1 METNVKQFE
10 QMNDLLRWKK
20 QASKEDWEKL
30 AKLAKTTP
38 GNLDQ
43 LAYGWRGASAQKA
56 SDIANA
62 SLNFRFPKPVT
73 KEAIAFPPVRKVTSS
88 KAA

>member
-1 METNVKQFE
+1 METNVTQFE
-10 QMNDLLRWKK
+10 HMNDLLRWRK
-20 QASKEDWEKL
+20 QATKEDWEKL

-43 LAYGWRGASAQKA
+43 LAYGYRGASTQKA

-62 SLNFRFPKPVT
+62 SLSFRFPKPVT
-73 KEAIAFPPVRKVTSS
+73 KEAIAFPPVRKPAGS

>member
-10 QMNDLLRWKK
+10 QMNDLLRWRK
-20 QASKEDWEKL
+20 QASKEDWEEL
-30 AKLAKTTP
+30 ARLANTTT

-43 LAYGWRGASAQKA
+43 PAYGWRGASPQKA

-73 KEAIAFPPVRKVTSS
+73 KEAIAFPPVRKQSGKT
-88 KAA
+88 AA

>member
-10 QMNDLLRWKK
+10 QMNDLLRWRK
-20 QASKEDWEKL
+20 QATKEDWEEL
-30 AKLAKTTP
+30 ARLANTTP

-56 SDIANA
+56 KDIANA
-62 SLNFRFPKPVT
+62 TLNFRFPKPVT
-73 KEAIAFPPVRKVTSS
+73 KEAIAFPPVRKVAGN

>member
-10 QMNDLLRWKK
+10 QMNDLLRWRK
-20 QASKEDWEKL
+20 QATKEDWEALSRL
-30 AKLAKTTP
+30 ANTTP
-38 GNLDQ
+38 GTLDQ

-56 SDIANA
+56 KDIANA
-62 SLNFRFPKPVT
+62 TLNFRFPKPVT
-73 KEAIAFPPVRKVTSS
+73 KEAIAFPPVRKTASG

>member
-10 QMNDLLRWKK
+10 EMNDLLRWRK
-20 QASKEDWEKL
+20 QASKEDWQKL
-30 AKLAKTTP
+30 AALANTTT

-43 LAYGWRGASAQKA
+43 LAYGWRGASSSKA

-62 SLNFRFPKPVT
+62 TLNFRFPKPVT
-73 KEAIAFPPVRKVTSS
+73 KEAIAFAPVRKAQGN

>member
-1 METNVKQFE
+1 MQTNVKQFE

-30 AKLAKTTP
+30 AKLANTTT

-43 LAYGWRGASAQKA
+43 LAYGWRGASSSKA
-56 SDIANA
+56 MDIANA
-62 SLNFRFPKPVT
+62 TLNFRFPKPVT
-73 KEAIAFPPVRKVTSS
+73 KEAIAFPPVRKTAGS

>member
-1 METNVKQFE
+1 METNGKQFE
-10 QMNDLLRWKK
+10 EMNDLLRWRK
-20 QASKEDWEKL
+20 QASKAEWKEL
-30 AKLAKTTP
+30 ARLANTTP

-73 KEAIAFPPVRKVTSS
+73 KEAIAFPPVRKQAGST
-88 KAA
+88 AA